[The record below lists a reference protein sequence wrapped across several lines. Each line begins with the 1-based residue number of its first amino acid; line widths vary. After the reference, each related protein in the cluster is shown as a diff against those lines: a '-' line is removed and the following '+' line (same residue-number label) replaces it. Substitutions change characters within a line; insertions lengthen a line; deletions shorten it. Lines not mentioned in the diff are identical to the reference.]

1 MKSRLNFRYLTIT
14 ILLTSLFILIG
25 VPTVSAQNISTTNVQ
40 NLSDSQIASIVQ
52 KVKSSGLSMDQ
63 AISLAK
69 AKGATQTQ
77 INQLM
82 SRIQQMNP
90 GAEGTTVSSVPTT
103 GSITPVVY
111 SAKAPVKAGPT
122 AKRVFGY
129 QLFNNKKLSF
139 DPSVNLPTPKNYVLG
154 TGDQLFINVWGASQ
168 QTYQLQVDKSGA
180 IYIPSLGPIYVA
192 GMNFDAAGRKI
203 KKRLSEIYSGL
214 VKAKPDTWAMV
225 SLSMLRAIKVNI
237 IGAVNAPGTYNL
249 PATATVFNAL
259 YLSGGPNGNGSFR
272 SIKLI
277 RNNRVIKTIDVY
289 DFLITGNTSGNAQL
303 RDQDVIFIPT
313 YKERVQTQGNFKR
326 NMYFELKKGETIK
339 DLIRYAG
346 GFTDAAYK
354 ASVSVNRLTD
364 KQKKVVDVSEN
375 NYGTFPMKNGDVV
388 SAGAILNRYTNRVII
403 NGAVFRPGTYEL
415 TPGMTLAG
423 LIAKAEGVKEDV
435 YSNRGLIIREKED
448 LTKEAIPFDVNNVLQ
463 HKTTLKLQKED
474 VVFINTIFSMREA
487 RYVNISGEIQK
498 SGRYPYY
505 DNMTINDLIFLAQGF
520 KAGASD
526 SYVEI
531 ARRNTPEEASKP
543 GARLAKVYTIKID
556 KSLKLENGKGS
567 FVLKP
572 YDYVFI
578 RHAPSY
584 FPQMN
589 VSINGEVNYPGSYT
603 LKTKNERISD
613 LLKRAGGLTKFAY
626 APGATLTRQGATN
639 GVQAQKLQAMA
650 ITDTTYNVDSLQL
663 AKMKQNSSLVEL
675 NLAEILKHP
684 GGPNDYILQQ
694 GDVISIPEL
703 KQTVKVTGA
712 VMNPMS
718 FTYAS
723 GHTIKYYIKRSGGYT
738 KTAKKS
744 KVYVIYANG
753 ISATKSAIIKPGC
766 QIVVPEKPK
775 KPFVDNTS
783 RILAFASVLASLA
796 VSMVAIFRK

>member
-1 MKSRLNFRYLTIT
+1 MKRRIT
-14 ILLTSLFILIG
+14 LFVLAVLLGTF
-25 VPTVSAQNISTTNVQ
+25 TTFAQNLSTTNVQ
-40 NLSDSQIASIVQ
+40 NMSDSQIASIVQ

-82 SRIQQMNP
+82 SRVQQMNP

-103 GSITPVVY
+103 GSITPMVY
-111 SAKAPVKAGPT
+111 SSKASVKATPT
-122 AKRVFGY
+122 ARRVFGY

-168 QTYQLQVDKSGA
+168 QTYQVQVDKTGA
-180 IYIPSLGPIYVA
+180 IYIPSLGPIYVS
-192 GMNFDAAGRKI
+192 GINFDAASRKI

-214 VKAKPDTWAMV
+214 IKAKPDTWAMV

-237 IGAVNAPGTYNL
+237 IGAANAPGTYNL

-272 SIKLI
+272 NIKLI
-277 RNNRVIKTIDVY
+277 RNNKVIKTIDVY

-313 YKERVQTQGNFKR
+313 YKERVRTTGNFKR
-326 NMYFELKKGETIK
+326 DMYFELKKGETLK

-364 KQKKVVDVSEN
+364 KQKEIVDVNEK
-375 NYGTFPMKNGDVV
+375 NYGTFPMKNGDMV

-403 NGAVFRPGTYEL
+403 NGAVYRPGTYEL
-415 TPGMTLAG
+415 LPGMTLAG
-423 LIAKAEGVKEDV
+423 LIAKADGVKQDV
-435 YSNRGLIIREKED
+435 YSNRGLIIREKKD
-448 LTKEAIPFDVNNVLQ
+448 LTKKAIPFDVNSVLQ
-463 HKTTLKLQKED
+463 HKTTIKLQRED

-487 RYVNISGEIQK
+487 RYVNVSGEIQK
-498 SGRYPYY
+498 AGRYPYY
-505 DNMTINDLIFLAQGF
+505 DNMTIKDLLFLAQGF
-520 KAGASD
+520 KESASG

-531 ARRNTPEEASKP
+531 ARRNSTKEAANP
-543 GARLAKVYTIKID
+543 GAQLAKIYTIKID
-556 KSLKLENGKGS
+556 KSLKLENGKGL

-578 RHAPSY
+578 RRAPSY
-584 FPQMN
+584 FPQKN
-589 VSINGEVNYPGSYT
+589 VTIKGEINYPGSYT
-603 LKTKNERISD
+603 ITTKNEHISD

-626 APGATLTRQGATN
+626 APGATLTRMNATDL
-639 GVQAQKLQAMA
+639 AQKEKLLAFSA
-650 ITDTTYNVDSLQL
+650 SDTTRAIDSTQM
-663 AKMKQNSSLVEL
+663 AKIKQNSSLVEL
-675 NLAEILKHP
+675 NLQEILVNP
-684 GGPNDYILQQ
+684 RGPQDYVLKE
-694 GDVISIPEL
+694 GDVIYIPPI
-703 KQTVKVTGA
+703 KQTVQVIGA
-712 VMNPMS
+712 VLNPMS
-718 FTYAS
+718 LRFDK
-723 GHTIKYYIKRSGGYT
+723 GHPLKYYINKSGGYARN
-738 KTAKKS
+738 AKKT
-744 KVYVIYANG
+744 KVYILYANG
-753 ISATKSAIIKPGC
+753 TSATKYGTIQPGS
-766 QIVVPEKPK
+766 QIVVPQKPK
-775 KPFVDNTS
+775 KPYQNNVATYLS
-783 RILAFASVLASLA
+783 IATVFASLS